1 MAERT
6 PADDAAAPGAPAFA
20 TLAPGAGFRTT
31 APDGAAVEVLL
42 ALRGGSMARFTLA
55 PGQVTDPVT
64 HRTVEEI
71 WLVLAGRGEIVRR
84 QGARHE
90 RTALVPG
97 TCVSIPLGTAF
108 RFRAAPDAGLE
119 IVCVTMPPW
128 PGPDEAVPVPDL
140 EA

>member
-1 MAERT
+1 MAERAQAGD
-6 PADDAAAPGAPAFA
+6 PARAGSGPFA

-55 PGQVTDPVT
+55 PGEITDAVT

-84 QGARHE
+84 QDDRHE
-90 RTALVPG
+90 RTALLPG
-97 TCVSIPLGTAF
+97 TCVTIPLGTAF
-108 RFRAAPDAGLE
+108 RFRAAPDSTLE

-128 PGPDEAVPVPDL
+128 PGPDEAVAVPDL

>member
-1 MAERT
+1 MAER
-6 PADDAAAPGAPAFA
+6 APGDDAPAFA
-20 TLAPGAGFRTT
+20 TLAPGAGVRTT

-55 PGQVTDPVT
+55 PGEVTAPVT

-90 RTALVPG
+90 RTPLVPG
-97 TCVSIPLGTAF
+97 TCVTIPLGTAF
-108 RFRAAPDAGLE
+108 RFRAAADAGLE

-128 PGPDEAVPVPDL
+128 PGPDEAVAVPDL